1 MKIKKLLSL
10 LLVLVMC
17 FALASCGEKTTADNG
32 KKDDI
37 KPSAETTEPVTE
49 QTSSDE
55 VEDGVKP
62 LLYRVTDADGSVI
75 WLFGSIHVGR
85 EEFYPLPD
93 YVMDAFNEA
102 DSLAVEADIV
112 AFEEDIAVQTQ
123 ALSKMMYLDGTTI
136 KDYIPEDLYNSAVE
150 IMTEYDYYM
159 PQLDYY
165 CPSMWS
171 SLIRSLVLEG
181 LGIESE
187 LGVDMHLLKKAYE
200 EEKEILEVESVQMQ
214 YEMLAGFSDEIQL
227 LLLEASVEMYDEIDD
242 AEDEMNQL
250 LDLWASGDEEEFA
263 KVINEVDE
271 EMTEE
276 EQELYDEYNKEM
288 TVNRNIFMTDYAE
301 DALADGGDVFICV
314 GAAHVVG
321 EGAMADLLSERG
333 YTVELVTK

>member
-17 FALASCGEKTTADNG
+17 FTLASCGEKASDDND
-32 KKDDI
+32 KKDET

-171 SLIRSLVLEG
+171 SLIDSLVLEG

-250 LDLWASGDEEEFA
+250 LDLWASGNEEEFA